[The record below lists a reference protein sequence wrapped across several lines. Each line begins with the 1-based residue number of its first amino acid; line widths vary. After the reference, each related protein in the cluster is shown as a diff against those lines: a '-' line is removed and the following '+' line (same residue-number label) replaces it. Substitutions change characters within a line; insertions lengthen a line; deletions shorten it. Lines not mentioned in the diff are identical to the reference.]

1 MIEVMFSALFG
12 LSLFIAWVIGD
23 GTQSEPEAITIT
35 NRILIL
41 VVFCNC
47 VSFILMWHDKRQAEK
62 KKSRVPNA
70 FLLFFVI
77 IGGPIGTILGM
88 YCFRHKTLKT
98 SFQMWVLIN
107 TMLWILV
114 MALSTGFLTIHK
126 NHYGQCLE
134 IFIWSDKYGAG
145 ILFGRLKSHNFWNF
159 LSVSDYHMLLK
170 ENDSCE
176 VANKMFSNYLHK

>member
-1 MIEVMFSALFG
+1 MPNLYLVKEVND
-12 LSLFIAWVIGD
+12 WV
-23 GTQSEPEAITIT
+23 P
-35 NRILIL
+35 
-41 VVFCNC
+41 
-47 VSFILMWHDKRQAEK
+47 
-62 KKSRVPNA
+62 RVPNA

-77 IGGPIGTILGM
+77 VGGPIGTTLGQIFFG
-88 YCFRHKTLKT
+88 CRKK
-98 SFQMWVLIN
+98 SFQMWILIN
-107 TMLWILV
+107 TMLWIVV

-134 IFIWSDKYGAG
+134 LFIWNENYGTG

-176 VANKMFSNYLHK
+176 IANKMFSRYLHNTK